1 MKEEIP
7 IYNQGNIKITNLR
20 AVFGDKTYSMS
31 NITSVEKSK
40 APDSSG
46 CFVLGLILGGIL
58 AVMFSFADG
67 ISWGAL
73 LLGVAAVGF
82 GVFVARATKPE
93 YVVQFGSASGEVKA
107 YKSAN
112 QDEIKQIVEAINQAI
127 IQKG

>member
-7 IYNQGNIKITNLR
+7 IYNQGDIKITNLR
-20 AVFGDKTYSMS
+20 AVFGNKTYSMS

-40 APDSSG
+40 APDSNG
-46 CFVLGLILGGIL
+46 CLVLGLILGGIL

-67 ISWGAL
+67 ISWGIL
-73 LLGVAAVGF
+73 ILGVLAAGL
-82 GVFVARATKPE
+82 GVFVSRTTKPE

-107 YKSAN
+107 YKSTN